1 MAETII
7 VNNEV
12 ENKKFDI
19 KGKIKKIADN
29 KIVIGVAGAVVGI
42 AAYVGGKA
50 LWAFLGEEY
59 ALGSDEEETAAVE
72 GVEPEVPF

>member
-7 VNNEV
+7 VDEV

-29 KIVIGVAGAVVGI
+29 KIVIVVTGAVAGIV
-42 AAYVGGKA
+42 AYVGGKA
-50 LWAFLGEEY
+50 LWAFLGEEF